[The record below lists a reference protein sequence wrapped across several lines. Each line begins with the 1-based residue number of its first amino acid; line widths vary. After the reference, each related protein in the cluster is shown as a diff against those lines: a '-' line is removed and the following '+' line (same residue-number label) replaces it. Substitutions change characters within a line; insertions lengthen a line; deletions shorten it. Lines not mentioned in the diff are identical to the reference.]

1 MTPWWTAQ
9 HTVYISLRHE
19 PPPKKENQTNVKN
32 PAESKYSLRI
42 LHGKSAK
49 KQQITKRLFE
59 NGNICVGGLL
69 ICTPTE
75 SRKKCPDRHS
85 GPGLLVIHQNRDQ
98 RASFRIV

>member
-1 MTPWWTAQ
+1 MTAISVSERLLEMAAFYTPLAL
-9 HTVYISLRHE
+9 TV
-19 PPPKKENQTNVKN
+19 T
-32 PAESKYSLRI
+32 
-42 LHGKSAK
+42 
-49 KQQITKRLFE
+49 
-59 NGNICVGGLL
+59 L

>member
-1 MTPWWTAQ
+1 MLKIPQRATTLCGIFA
-9 HTVYISLRHE
+9 RE
-19 PPPKKENQTNVKN
+19 KCEKATN
-32 PAESKYSLRI
+32 
-42 LHGKSAK
+42 HGTD
-49 KQQITKRLFE
+49 IE